1 MIALR
6 GAARFGVLVAAVLVA
21 GHDSL
26 YLAAY
31 GLRDYR
37 HALASSGHGVPW
49 TGICLAALL
58 TVGAVAVVAIQRS
71 HRLNRRLR
79 QLGAPPVQTVPAG
92 QLASRIAGLWL
103 PLLVIALTLFAV
115 QENVEHFTNHK
126 GHLPLLEVLY
136 AGEYQ
141 WAIPI
146 FALVALAVAVVGTV
160 ATAHLRA
167 LTDAIERWLDGF
179 APRAGLRFTLSARR
193 GFRQT
198 HIGQP
203 YRGRA
208 PPRTG
213 MTLISS

>member
-1 MIALR
+1 MTALR
-6 GAARFGVLVAAVLVA
+6 GAARFVVLVAAVVVA

-31 GLRDYR
+31 GLRDYP

-58 TVGAVAVVAIQRS
+58 CVGGVAVVAFQRS
-71 HRLNRRLR
+71 HHLNRRLR
-79 QLGAPPVQTVPAG
+79 QLGAPRVRTVQAG

-103 PLLVIALTLFAV
+103 PLLVIALTIFAV

-146 FALVALAVAVVGTV
+146 FSLVALAAAAVGTL

-167 LTDAIERWLDGF
+167 LAEALERWQDRLARQID
-179 APRAGLRFTLSARR
+179 PRFTLPARR

-203 YRGRA
+203 FRGRA
-208 PPRTG
+208 PPRIR
-213 MTLISS
+213 MILISS